1 MNDRKIKYVD
11 LNGLQCFAE
20 ELKRYLESHVMEYS
34 IYEELLERIQ
44 NLENDIENYT
54 FYEVVESYDKLLE
67 LDNPQKNIIYLVP
80 DDNNFLEYI

>member
-1 MNDRKIKYVD
+1 MENKIKYVD
-11 LNGLQCFAE
+11 LNGLQYFAE
-20 ELKRYLESHVMEYS
+20 ELKRYLESHIREYS